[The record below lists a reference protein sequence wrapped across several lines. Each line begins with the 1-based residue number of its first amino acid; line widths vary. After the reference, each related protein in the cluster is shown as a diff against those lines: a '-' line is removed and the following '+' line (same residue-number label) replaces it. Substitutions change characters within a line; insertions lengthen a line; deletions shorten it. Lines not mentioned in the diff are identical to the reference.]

1 MRCTKCHY
9 LSFEP
14 EARCRNCGHDLSID
28 DFTVSDLPLTDRD
41 ADDDPPAD
49 FDLAETPIA
58 GLGTATAVMA
68 PPRSLAA
75 TAVALASA
83 LPVTSELPLFVR
95 EMPDDGARDPEPLV
109 RVPSRPRAP
118 IAVRKTTPDPA
129 RLRAKYA
136 MPVPHERDL
145 LDEADTAVPTPERPR
160 IVEAPPLRWTSEP
173 APRHVPAARQ
183 QPAAAGT
190 RLAAAAIDAA
200 VLGTLAAAI
209 TILTLRLVNVSI
221 GGFGALAAVPLA
233 AFVLLIAAGYL
244 LMFTAAHGQ
253 TLGKMAMGIRVVG
266 TSPDAGAGDRV
277 TLSQAAVR
285 AVVALPSVLVLGAGF
300 IPALVGPGLAVHD
313 RIAHTRVVR
322 L

>member
-28 DFTVSDLPLTDRD
+28 DLRMPDLPLTDPEP
-41 ADDDPPAD
+41 DDEPLAD
-49 FDLAETPIA
+49 FDLAEAPIA
-58 GLGTATAVMA
+58 GLGTATAVLA
-68 PPRSLAA
+68 PPRSSAA
-75 TAVALASA
+75 TAVALAHA
-83 LPVTSELPLFVR
+83 PATSELPLFVR
-95 EMPDDGARDPEPLV
+95 EMPDDDAPDPEPMV

-129 RLRAKYA
+129 RMRAKYA
-136 MPVPHERDL
+136 VPALHERDL
-145 LDEADTAVPTPERPR
+145 LDEADQTVGLPRLAPASAPEWVSEPTP
-160 IVEAPPLRWTSEP
+160 APTWHPQP
-173 APRHVPAARQ
+173 VAAR
-183 QPAAAGT
+183 T
-190 RLAAAAIDAA
+190 RLAAAAIDAG
-200 VLGTLAAAI
+200 VLGTIGAVI
-209 TILTLRLVNVSI
+209 TALTLRLVDVPI
-221 GGFGALAAVPLA
+221 AGFGVLAALPLA

-244 LMFTAAHGQ
+244 LMFTAAQGQ

-266 TSPDAGAGDRV
+266 TTLDAGITGRV

-285 AVVALPSVLVLGAGF
+285 AVAALPSVLALGAGF
-300 IPALVGPGLAVHD
+300 IPALVGHGLAVHD

>member
-28 DFTVSDLPLTDRD
+28 DLRMPDLPLTDPES
-41 ADDDPPAD
+41 DDEPLAA

-58 GLGTATAVMA
+58 GLGTAAAVLA
-68 PPRSLAA
+68 PRRSPAA
-75 TAVALASA
+75 TAVALAPA
-83 LPVTSELPLFVR
+83 LVTSELPLFVR
-95 EMPDDGARDPEPLV
+95 EMPDDDAPDHEPMV

-136 MPVPHERDL
+136 LPVPHERDL
-145 LDEADTAVPTPERPR
+145 LDEADTAPPPQWTSAPTPDR
-160 IVEAPPLRWTSEP
+160 
-173 APRHVPAARQ
+173 VPAAW
-183 QPAAAGT
+183 PEPVAART

-200 VLGTLAAAI
+200 VLGTIGAVI
-209 TILTLRLVNVSI
+209 TALTLRLVDVPI
-221 GGFGALAAVPLA
+221 GGFGVLAAVPLA
-233 AFVLLIAAGYL
+233 GFVLLIAAGYL
-244 LMFTAAHGQ
+244 LMFTAAQGQ

-266 TSPDAGAGDRV
+266 TSLDAGITDRV

-285 AVVALPSVLVLGAGF
+285 AVAALPSVLALGAGF
-300 IPALVGPGLAVHD
+300 IPALVGHGLAVHD

>member
-28 DFTVSDLPLTDRD
+28 DLRMPDLPLTDPEP
-41 ADDDPPAD
+41 DDDPLAD
-49 FDLAETPIA
+49 FDLAEAPIA
-58 GLGTATAVMA
+58 GLGTATAVLA
-68 PPRSLAA
+68 PPRSSAA
-75 TAVALASA
+75 TAVALAPA
-83 LPVTSELPLFVR
+83 RVTSELPLFVR
-95 EMPDDGARDPEPLV
+95 EMPDDEAPDPEPMV
-109 RVPSRPRAP
+109 RMPSRPRAP

-145 LDEADTAVPTPERPR
+145 LDEADAVVALPRLTPVPPPRWISEPTPDPQ
-160 IVEAPPLRWTSEP
+160 P
-173 APRHVPAARQ
+173 AVWPQPVAAR
-183 QPAAAGT
+183 T

-200 VLGTLAAAI
+200 VLGTIGAVI
-209 TILTLRLVNVSI
+209 TALTLRMVNVPI
-221 GGFGALAAVPLA
+221 GGFGLLAAVPLA
-233 AFVLLIAAGYL
+233 GFVLLIAAGYL
-244 LMFTAAHGQ
+244 LMFTAAQGQ

-266 TSPDAGAGDRV
+266 TSLDAGITDRV

-285 AVVALPSVLVLGAGF
+285 AVAALPSVLVLGAGF

>member
-28 DFTVSDLPLTDRD
+28 DLRMPDLPLTDPEP
-41 ADDDPPAD
+41 DDDPLAD
-49 FDLAETPIA
+49 FDLAEAPIA
-58 GLGTATAVMA
+58 GLGTATAVLA
-68 PPRSLAA
+68 PPRSSAA
-75 TAVALASA
+75 TAVALAPA
-83 LPVTSELPLFVR
+83 RVTSELPLFVR
-95 EMPDDGARDPEPLV
+95 EMPDDEAPDPEPMV

-145 LDEADTAVPTPERPR
+145 LDEADAVVASPRMTPVPPPRWISEPTPDPQ
-160 IVEAPPLRWTSEP
+160 P
-173 APRHVPAARQ
+173 AVWPQPVAAR
-183 QPAAAGT
+183 T

-200 VLGTLAAAI
+200 VLGTIGAVI
-209 TILTLRLVNVSI
+209 TALTLRMVNVPI
-221 GGFGALAAVPLA
+221 GGFGLLAAVPLA
-233 AFVLLIAAGYL
+233 GFVLLIAAGYL
-244 LMFTAAHGQ
+244 LMFTAAQGQ

-266 TSPDAGAGDRV
+266 TSLDAGITDRV

-285 AVVALPSVLVLGAGF
+285 AVAALPSVLVLGAGF